1 MTAVPR
7 YRGRGEITLVS
18 LPAPATANLTQRC
31 QRALPT
37 SSWRRGASSSNESGL
52 IIPSV
57 SLLPSPN
64 GQLQQTLT
72 RHSGTPEDNPEALE
86 VGWRITGEK
95 KMLHLTTKRKVHA
108 KGEKGNC
115 QGLVNSIKKQRLAV
129 KAGRSD
135 LTSQHGKNKTQW
147 CLESWK
153 QKREDR

>member
-1 MTAVPR
+1 M
-7 YRGRGEITLVS
+7 
-18 LPAPATANLTQRC
+18 
-31 QRALPT
+31 
-37 SSWRRGASSSNESGL
+37 
-52 IIPSV
+52 
-57 SLLPSPN
+57 
-64 GQLQQTLT
+64 
-72 RHSGTPEDNPEALE
+72 
-86 VGWRITGEK
+86 GWRITGEK

-153 QKREDR
+153 QKREDRYSKHAHRKGKQGEDDYKMNGRRSWEEMRGSWARNYITFSFLLIS

>member
-1 MTAVPR
+1 MV
-7 YRGRGEITLVS
+7 
-18 LPAPATANLTQRC
+18 
-31 QRALPT
+31 
-37 SSWRRGASSSNESGL
+37 SSSK
-52 IIPSV
+52 
-57 SLLPSPN
+57 
-64 GQLQQTLT
+64 
-72 RHSGTPEDNPEALE
+72 HSHGTQEPEGNPEALE

-115 QGLVNSIKKQRLAV
+115 QSLVNSIKKQRLAV